1 MLSNLAKTALAMGG
15 LLAVGLA
22 VQPAQAAS
30 PGYCTQV
37 ANAAV
42 ANDHPRRGLLG
53 TVVAIPFDV
62 TGAVLTGYTSYDL
75 RQKRVYD
82 AAYADCMSR
91 SRTVIVATNS
101 PRIVTDDWMASCAA
115 RYRSFD
121 PATGTYVRY
130 DGRVVPCR

>member
-1 MLSNLAKTALAMGG
+1 MLSNLAKLSVAAGS
-15 LLAVGLA
+15 LLAVGLTVA
-22 VQPAQAAS
+22 PAQAAS

-42 ANDHPRRGLLG
+42 ADDHPRRGLLG
-53 TVVAIPFDV
+53 TIVSIPLDV
-62 TGAVLTGYTSYDL
+62 TGALLTGYTTYDL
-75 RQKRVYD
+75 HQKRVYD
-82 AAYADCMSR
+82 RAYNDCMSR
-91 SRTVIVATNS
+91 TRVVVAGNFARTDDA
-101 PRIVTDDWMASCAA
+101 DWMASCAA